1 MVLVVFLSFD
11 PITLVVMRLEIN
23 KKNFIQ
29 TWFISV
35 SELGSI
41 LGYGDIPSAIFVKTN
56 EHHAFCMK
64 CIIFFNILNV
74 YPERTNF

>member
-11 PITLVVMRLEIN
+11 PITLVVMGLETN
-23 KKNFIQ
+23 KKIFIQ

-35 SELGSI
+35 SVLGSI

-56 EHHAFCMK
+56 NHHAFWMK
-64 CIIFFNILNV
+64 CLIFFKILNV
-74 YPERTNF
+74 YPQQSSF

>member
-11 PITLVVMRLEIN
+11 PTTLVVMGLETN
-23 KKNFIQ
+23 KKIFIQ

-35 SELGSI
+35 PALGAI

-56 EHHAFCMK
+56 
-64 CIIFFNILNV
+64 ILHT
-74 YPERTNF
+74 Y